1 MENRISLLVFS
12 LTLILIIITGC
23 SGKSNPPL
31 VPDITRDQ
39 DIHDS
44 SRMLIGLWDVEVIP
58 DSRGSADIIFIPV
71 RSPQVHLNILGIIQN
86 NLPGLTLEQPIS
98 LVDNILEFTLRYH
111 HPLPMLKYTVFDMRG
126 IFIGH
131 GTKTGF
137 SEGLVYAGETDFQ
150 VLNADGHT
158 RLWNPAEY
166 SGMGYIDG
174 KLLPPH
180 SEANYTATLNG
191 YKYFTTSLDPD
202 QDVTT
207 MDIATRGAFPA
218 DFSAARHFVLK
229 LSDTGLPFQYAVDAN
244 WWFPTEPV
252 EVPGSFDVERA
263 NCPEPYHMDVTIG
276 PGISAVSG
284 SAGVQVDIYD
294 WQNDVEN
301 VYLEAPEMIF
311 DTLVLSD
318 PVDMDGFLRFNGI
331 LNNDLLPH
339 GDSADI
345 LIYAE
350 GTDPESLK
358 TYRDYR
364 LYSLP
369 LFRLPPGGVII
380 TLQDDMAYKKIGVEY
395 EYGGTDYDIP
405 AGNFPPVDQAD
416 LDGPWD
422 FTAVPND
429 ASSIRSAIAK
439 TDPEVAGFAGN
450 FTGYVNHFFK
460 TQLAL
465 GDTPEEIYQAEE
477 HWEGGNVLRLW
488 GFYYDGT
495 AIPDGISPAF
505 PLDPPIDFQYPIDIH
520 THYVVYEEYI
530 IGPSFPVILL
540 TLKIRFEIW
549 GLGEGITFAPEEPG
563 IYGWGWNAQPSLL
576 VRTFASLETGGLL
589 GQGPMGDALMYEFI
603 ADDGTVYGI
612 MMAGNSPTGDP
623 NFSETTFEILGGVNV
638 ATLRSVT
645 E

>member
-12 LTLILIIITGC
+12 FTLILIIITGC

-31 VPDITRDQ
+31 APDITRDQ
-39 DIHDS
+39 LITDP
-44 SRMLIGLWDVEVIP
+44 SRILIGLWNVDVIP
-58 DSRGSADIIFIPV
+58 DTRGSADIIFIPV
-71 RSPQVHLNILGIIQN
+71 RSPQIHLNILGIIQN

-98 LVDNILEFTLRYH
+98 IVDNILEFTLRYH
-111 HPLPMLKYTVFDMRG
+111 HPLPMDQYTVFDMRG

-131 GTKTGF
+131 GSKTGF
-137 SEGLVYAGETDFQ
+137 SEGLTYAGVTDFQ

-158 RLWNPAEY
+158 RLWNPSEY
-166 SGMGYIDG
+166 TGMGYIDG

-180 SEANYTATLNG
+180 SVANYTATLNG
-191 YKYFTTSLDPD
+191 YRYFATDLGPD

-207 MDIATRGAFPA
+207 MDISNRGAFLA
-218 DFSAARHFVLK
+218 GQSAARHFVLK
-229 LSDTGLPFQYAVDAN
+229 LSDTGDPFQYAVDAN
-244 WWFPTEPV
+244 WWPPTEPI

-284 SAGVQVDIYD
+284 SADIQVDIYD

-318 PVDMDGFLRFNGI
+318 PVDMDGFLRFNGT
-331 LNNDLLPH
+331 LNNDLLPP
-339 GDSADI
+339 DDAVDI
-345 LIYAE
+345 LIYVE
-350 GTDPESLK
+350 GTDPDSLK

-364 LYSLP
+364 LYSFP
-369 LFRLPPGGVII
+369 LFRIPPGGVII
-380 TLQDDMAYKKIGVEY
+380 TLQDDMAYKKIGVDY
-395 EYGGTDYDIP
+395 EYGGADYDTT

-422 FTAVPND
+422 LTGIPND
-429 ASSIRSAIAK
+429 ASSIRSALAK
-439 TDPEVAGFAGN
+439 TDPEVAGFAN
-450 FTGYVNHFFK
+450 SFSGYVHHFFK

-465 GDTPEEIYQAEE
+465 GDTPEQIYQAEE

-495 AIPDGISPAF
+495 AIPDGVNPAI
-505 PLDPPIDFQYPIDIH
+505 PLDPPIDFQYPIDIN

-549 GLGEGITFAPEEPG
+549 GLGEGIAIVPEEPG
-563 IYGWGWNAQPSLL
+563 IYGWGWNAQPALL
-576 VRTFASLETGGLL
+576 VRTFATLETGGLL
-589 GQGPMGDALMYEFI
+589 GQGPMGNALMYEFI
-603 ADDGTVYGI
+603 ADDGTVYGT
-612 MMAGNSPTGDP
+612 MLAGNSPSGDP
-623 NFSETTFEILGGVNV
+623 NFDDTTFEILGTVNV
-638 ATLRSVT
+638 AALR
-645 E
+645 